1 MKRQG
6 HSKSGLFILEL
17 LINLLLFCFLCG
29 CGLKFFIKSNTLTQD
44 SVTLHNAV
52 RITSS
57 IAAIYESGDGSLHPI
72 LDEYTNGVLSAHTL
86 TIYFD
91 KNYNPC
97 PQNEAIYSA
106 SAAGIDSDI
115 PKIDITFY
123 NQNKEAVYTIRAC
136 NYTPAT
142 LDTAKEVRHE

>member
-1 MKRQG
+1 MKRYR

-57 IAAIYESGDGSLHPI
+57 IAAIYESGDGSLNAI
-72 LDEYTNGVLSAHTL
+72 LDEYTNGILGDQTL

-91 KNYNPC
+91 KNFSPC
-97 PQNEAIYSA
+97 DQNSAIYSA
-106 SAAGIDSDI
+106 SATGINSDI
-115 PKIDITFY
+115 PKIDIVFY
-123 NQNKEAVYTIRAC
+123 NQNQEAVYSIRAC